1 MMSIK
6 KYCLVLLLLFARGAY
21 AIPDIQHWQTEQ
33 GTPVYFVEA
42 HELPIVDIKIMFDA
56 GSGRD
61 ADKPGLAL
69 LTNGLL
75 SEGAG
80 GLDADEISRRFEN
93 LGANFGSNA
102 DADSAAV
109 GLRVLA
115 DKATYQPALD
125 TLEKVIAEPDFPED
139 AFERL
144 RNQTLVS
151 ILHKQQ
157 SPGALANDA
166 FYAAV
171 YGDHPYARPEEGTE
185 ESVKAITIPDIKAFH
200 RQYYVARNAVVAIVG
215 DLSREQAEALAAEL
229 VSVLPAG
236 EKAAALP
243 MVEPLSEAK
252 TVRIDHP
259 SSQTH
264 ILVGQ
269 PGIRRDDPDLFPLY
283 VGNHV
288 LGGGGMVSRLFEQ
301 IREKRGLSYSA
312 YSYFLPLKQA
322 GPFVA
327 GLQTRNDQADEALQL
342 LVRQL
347 DTFVQNG
354 PTGQELESSKKN
366 LTGGFPLRIDSNR
379 DIMGYLSMI
388 GFYGLPLDYLQTYND
403 RIMAVTPEQI
413 KDAFQRHLSTD
424 KFITVM
430 VGPQSDTS
438 NMAEAGAG
446 E

>member
-1 MMSIK
+1 MSINK
-6 KYCLVLLLLFARGAY
+6 FFLSLLVLFAQSAH
-21 AIPDIQHWQTEQ
+21 AIPEIQHWQTAHGAQ
-33 GTPVYFVEA
+33 VYFVEA
-42 HELPIVDIKIMFDA
+42 HELPIMDIKIIFDA

-61 ADKPGLAL
+61 GDKPGLAL
-69 LTNGLL
+69 MTNGML

-80 GLDADEISRRFEN
+80 GLSADDISRNFEN
-93 LGANFGSNA
+93 LGANFNSNA
-102 DADSAAV
+102 NVDSAAV
-109 GLRVLA
+109 GMRALA
-115 DKATYQPALD
+115 DKATYQPAFD
-125 TLEKVIAEPDFPED
+125 TLKKVIAEPDFPED

-166 FYAAV
+166 FNAAI
-171 YGDHPYARPEEGTE
+171 YGEHPYANPEEGTE
-185 ESVKAITIPDIKAFH
+185 ESVKSLTIPGMKAFH
-200 RQYYVARNAVVAIVG
+200 KRYYVAKNAVVAIVG
-215 DLSREQAEALAAEL
+215 DLDRAQAEALAREL

-236 EKAAALP
+236 EKAAPLP
-243 MVEPLSEAK
+243 AVKPLTEAK
-252 TVRIDHP
+252 TVYIDHP

-283 VGNHV
+283 VGNFV

-312 YSYFLPLKQA
+312 YSYFIPRKQA

-327 GLQTRNDQADEALQL
+327 GLQTRNDQVDEALQVL
-342 LVRQL
+342 LQQL
-347 DTFVQNG
+347 DAFVKNG
-354 PTGQELESSKKN
+354 PSEQELESGKKN
-366 LTGGFPLRIDSNR
+366 LTGGFPLRIDSNS

-403 RIMAVTPEQI
+403 KIMAVTPEQI
-413 KDAFQRHLSTD
+413 KEAFQRHLSTD
-424 KFITVM
+424 KFVTVL
-430 VGPQSDTS
+430 VGPGAAD
-438 NMAEAGAG
+438 EAKTTQADAG